1 MRHDY
6 LDEHQLIAVDALC
19 ELKRICDKH
28 GIKFYLLAG
37 TTLGAVRH
45 GGMIPWDDDVDVGFL
60 SEELD
65 KLKAVLADE
74 LDPRFEYA
82 SCENE
87 YHFPRMFGKILYE
100 RRSCVDLFLIARW
113 TTNDVRG
120 AWRWQINRFAVE
132 GYYHSIHY
140 KKVKKQKYV
149 KVEEQTANTAGE
161 SLPEDELAELL
172 SSDTANEALEAV
184 EEIYDNELD
193 STVDDAV
200 ELADDSTLD
209 CQTLEAEVKPEAAKP
224 TFFYRVKRKL
234 RKIKKRA
241 KKKLK
246 SVKKRTRKKLKSF
259 KKRLNKLSKRIK
271 KKFKKIKKSLT
282 GKKIMKFIRRMIYC
296 AMPFMKPEQYIAL
309 ARRNERFFETHGADC
324 YINLYSVY
332 GMKKERILSKWVE
345 NPSTV
350 EFEGETYQTM
360 GYLDEYLT
368 HLYGNYMELPPENK
382 RVRSLHGEI
391 YPRQDEKEVV
401 HS

>member
-28 GIKFYLLAG
+28 DIKFYLLAG

-45 GGMIPWDDDVDVGFL
+45 GGMIPWDDDIDVGFL

-100 RRSCVDLFLIARW
+100 RRSCVDLFLVARW

-120 AWRWQINRFAVE
+120 CWHWQINRFAVE

-140 KKVKKQKYV
+140 KKKKKPKYV
-149 KVEEQTANTAGE
+149 EASEVTAENTV
-161 SLPEDELAELL
+161 SYPEDELAEILNSDATIEETNTPEESLYCESNLIAADEASELL
-172 SSDTANEALEAV
+172 SDESD
-184 EEIYDNELD
+184 
-193 STVDDAV
+193 
-200 ELADDSTLD
+200 D
-209 CQTLEAEVKPEAAKP
+209 CQIPGTAIAEDAAKP
-224 TFFYRVKRKL
+224 TFLYRVKRKL
-234 RKIKKRA
+234 RSIKKRTNKKLKA
-241 KKKLK
+241 IKKRTKKKLK
-246 SVKKRTRKKLKSF
+246 AIKKRLIKFKKRTKKKLKT
-259 KKRLNKLSKRIK
+259 
-271 KKFKKIKKSLT
+271 IKKSLT

-296 AMPFMKPEQYIAL
+296 SMPFMKPEQYIAM
-309 ARRNERFFETHGADC
+309 ARKNERFFETHGADC

-332 GMKKERILSKWVE
+332 GMKKERILAKWVE
-345 NPSTV
+345 NPSFV
-350 EFEGETYQTM
+350 EFEGEIYQTM

-391 YPRQDEKEVV
+391 YPRQDEKETIEA
-401 HS
+401 

>member
-60 SEELD
+60 PEELD

-82 SCENE
+82 SYETE

-113 TTNDVRG
+113 TTNDIRG
-120 AWRWQINRFAVE
+120 NWRWQVNRFTIE

-140 KKVKKQKYV
+140 KKVKKPKFAE
-149 KVEEQTANTAGE
+149 VEAQPA
-161 SLPEDELAELL
+161 
-172 SSDTANEALEAV
+172 SDTAVPASEGSQSEAV
-184 EEIYDNELD
+184 QKAPPAPL
-193 STVDDAV
+193 
-200 ELADDSTLD
+200 
-209 CQTLEAEVKPEAAKP
+209 
-224 TFFYRVKRKL
+224 VKR
-234 RKIKKRA
+234 
-241 KKKLK
+241 LK
-246 SVKKRTRKKLKSF
+246 
-259 KKRLNKLSKRIK
+259 KRIK
-271 KKFKKIKKSLT
+271 RVIKKSL
-282 GKKIMKFIRRMIYC
+282 KFIRRMVYC
-296 AMPFMKPEQYIAL
+296 AMPFMKPEQYIAK
-309 ARRNERFFETHGADC
+309 AHKNEHFFETHGGDC
-324 YINLYSVY
+324 YVNLYSVY
-332 GMKKERILSKWVE
+332 GMKKERLLSKWVE

-368 HLYGNYMELPPENK
+368 HLYGNYMELPPANK
-382 RVRSLHGEI
+382 RIRSLHGEV
-391 YPRQDEKEVV
+391 YPKREEK
-401 HS
+401 